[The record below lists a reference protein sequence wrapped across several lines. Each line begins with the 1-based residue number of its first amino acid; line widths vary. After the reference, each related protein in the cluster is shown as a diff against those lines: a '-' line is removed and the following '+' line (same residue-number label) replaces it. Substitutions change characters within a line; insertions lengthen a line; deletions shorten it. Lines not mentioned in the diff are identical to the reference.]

1 MSQRR
6 VFRRFILPSAWL
18 LIGALIAVSLVK
30 LAFTGSASAQDDQ
43 LYPTGEVPAETVM
56 VETSTV
62 ENTLKIA
69 GNIKLLES
77 QTLNAPVDGV
87 VNWAFVKPGDN
98 VSKGDRIFQMRI
110 ETMPETTE
118 QVESET
124 NPDPATEEDSSGPA
138 KPVVSYR
145 DIYAP
150 ATGKVSKFDIE
161 LNDEVTKGADL
172 AKVQPQNFTAVG
184 TINPLD
190 RYRLTDSTLEATVT
204 IDGGPEPF
212 TCKNLRVGDTSGPST
227 DSSKDQSPNADM
239 ESMSGEPQN
248 ENSSGSE
255 TSCDVPAD
263 IVVFDGLT
271 MNMDIEAGSA
281 ENVLTVPVSA
291 VRGLVGQGAVWRLD
305 ENGEEI
311 RTEVELGVT
320 DGKVIEVRSGLKA
333 DSEVLRYVPGSDP
346 VPEQEFDEEM
356 GMEIYP

>member
-6 VFRRFILPSAWL
+6 VFRRFILPTVWL

-56 VETSTV
+56 VETSTI

-69 GNIKLLES
+69 GTIKLLES
-77 QTLNAPVDGV
+77 QSLNAPADGV

-98 VSKGDRIFQMRI
+98 VSKGDRIFQMLI
-110 ETMPETTE
+110 ETMPEATD
-118 QVESET
+118 QVDSEV
-124 NPDPATEEDSSGPA
+124 DSDAATDQVSSSSG

-150 ATGKVSKFDIE
+150 ATGKVTKFDIE

-212 TCKNLRVGDTSGPST
+212 TCKNLRVGDTSAPSS
-227 DSSKDQSPNADM
+227 DSSKDQDSDAGM
-239 ESMSGEPQN
+239 ETMSGQSQT

-255 TSCDVPAD
+255 ISCEVPAD

-281 ENVLTVPVSA
+281 ENVLTVPVST

-305 ENGEEI
+305 ENGKEI

-320 DGKVIEVRSGLKA
+320 DGKIIEVISGLKA
-333 DSEVLRYVPGSDP
+333 ESEVLRYVPGSDP
-346 VPEQEFDEEM
+346 VPDQEFDEEM

>member
-6 VFRRFILPSAWL
+6 VFRRFFLPAAWL
-18 LIGALIAVSLVK
+18 LIGALIAISLVK
-30 LAFTGSASAQDDQ
+30 LAFTGSASAQDDL

-56 VETSTV
+56 VETSTI

-69 GNIKLLES
+69 GSIKLLES
-77 QTLNAPVDGV
+77 QSLNAPVDGV

-110 ETMPETTE
+110 ETMPESTE
-118 QVESET
+118 QTDTEVDSEQATGES
-124 NPDPATEEDSSGPA
+124 SSSPA
-138 KPVVSYR
+138 KPVISYR

-150 ATGKVSKFDIE
+150 ATGKVTKFDIE

-212 TCKNLRVGDTSGPST
+212 TCKNLRIGDTSAPSAN
-227 DSSKDQSPNADM
+227 SSKDQDPEAGMDA
-239 ESMSGEPQN
+239 MSGQSQN
-248 ENSSGSE
+248 EDSSGTE
-255 TSCDVPAD
+255 ISCDVPAD

-291 VRGLVGQGAVWRLD
+291 VRGLVGQGAVWRMD
-305 ENGEEI
+305 ENGKEI

-320 DGKVIEVRSGLKA
+320 DGKVIEVVSGLKA
-333 DSEVLRYVPGSDP
+333 ETEVLRYVPGSNP
-346 VPEQEFDEEM
+346 VPDQEFDEEM

>member
-6 VFRRFILPSAWL
+6 AFRRFVLPTAWL

-30 LAFTGSASAQDDQ
+30 LAFTGSAAAEDDQ

-56 VETSTV
+56 VETSTI

-69 GNIKLLES
+69 GSIKLLES
-77 QTLNAPVDGV
+77 QSLNAPVDGV
-87 VNWAFVKPGDN
+87 VNWAFVNPGDH

-110 ETMPETTE
+110 ETMPENTE
-118 QVESET
+118 QTDSEVD
-124 NPDPATEEDSSGPA
+124 PDPDTDQVSSNPA
-138 KPVVSYR
+138 KPAVSYR

-150 ATGKVSKFDIE
+150 ATGKVTKFDIE

-172 AKVQPQNFTAVG
+172 ANVQPQNFIAVG

-212 TCKNLRVGDTSGPST
+212 TCKNLRVGDTSAPSS
-227 DSSKDQSPNADM
+227 DSSKDQDPDAGM
-239 ESMSGEPQN
+239 ETMNGQSQTET
-248 ENSSGSE
+248 SSGSE
-255 TSCDVPAD
+255 ISCEVPAD
-263 IVVFDGLT
+263 VVVFDGLT

-305 ENGEEI
+305 ENSKEI

-320 DGKVIEVRSGLKA
+320 DGKIIEVISGLKA
-333 DSEVLRYVPGSDP
+333 ESEVLRYVPGSDP
-346 VPEQEFDEEM
+346 VPDQEFDEDM

>member
-6 VFRRFILPSAWL
+6 VFRRFVLPTAWL

-30 LAFTGSASAQDDQ
+30 LAFTGNSSAQDDQ

-56 VETSTV
+56 VETSTI

-69 GNIKLLES
+69 GSIKLLES
-77 QTLNAPVDGV
+77 QSLNAPVDGV
-87 VNWAFVKPGDN
+87 VNWAFVNPGDH

-110 ETMPETTE
+110 ETMPENTE
-118 QVESET
+118 QADSEVD
-124 NPDPATEEDSSGPA
+124 PDPDTDQVSSNPA
-138 KPVVSYR
+138 KPVVNYR

-150 ATGKVSKFDIE
+150 ATGKVTKFDID

-172 AKVQPQNFTAVG
+172 AKVQPQNFIAVG

-190 RYRLTDSTLEATVT
+190 RYRLTDSTMEATVT

-212 TCKNLRVGDTSGPST
+212 TCKNLRVGDTSAPSS
-227 DSSKDQSPNADM
+227 DSSKDQDPDADM
-239 ESMSGEPQN
+239 ETMNGQSQTET
-248 ENSSGSE
+248 SSGSE
-255 TSCDVPAD
+255 ISCKVPAD
-263 IVVFDGLT
+263 VVVFDGLT
-271 MNMDIEAGSA
+271 MNMDVEAGSA

-305 ENGEEI
+305 ENGKEI

-320 DGKVIEVRSGLKA
+320 DGKIIEVISGLKA
-333 DSEVLRYVPGSDP
+333 ESEVLRYVPGSDP
-346 VPEQEFDEEM
+346 VPDQEFDEDM